1 MDDAES
7 RKVNKRTHKILTSL
21 ISIQNECAV
30 LIPYLD
36 KKNKFVLITKSFE
49 WGGLKILSSK

>member
-7 RKVNKRTHKILTSL
+7 RKVDKHTLKILGMQ
-21 ISIQNECAV
+21 IV
-30 LIPYLD
+30 IPYLD
-36 KKNKFVLITKSFE
+36 KNKFVLITKSFE